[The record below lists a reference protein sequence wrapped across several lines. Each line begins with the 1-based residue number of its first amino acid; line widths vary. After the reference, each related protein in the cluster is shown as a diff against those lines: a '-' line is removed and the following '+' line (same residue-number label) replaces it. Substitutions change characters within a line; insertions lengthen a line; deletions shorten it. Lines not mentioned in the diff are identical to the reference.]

1 MSYFERMEE
10 RRRRLRDHGFE
21 GEPSGEQLVDYALSL
36 EDRLNA
42 VCAATGLRQMVR
54 RGRAGGVGA
63 MAALEV
69 RLASELIQE
78 PPVEADWII
87 EDLLPLGGHVIA
99 GSPKCGKSWL
109 CLSIGLAVSSGS
121 PFWGFATKKCGVLY
135 LCLEDTYERV
145 KKRLWALSD
154 VASERFFLSNAAPCL
169 GEGLV
174 EQVGGFLDENPD
186 VRLVIVDTFQ
196 KVRRPSSDSLYAA
209 DYRDFGALKKLADDH
224 AACLI
229 AVHHT
234 RKQADS
240 DVMNTVSGT
249 NGITGSAD
257 STWVLSRPNRG
268 AADATLSITGRDVQF
283 QELKL
288 RLKDCIWEMVGKTSE
303 EELEERDIPD
313 CVMRTLDFMSRGVS
327 IWQGTMS
334 NLMDAAGVEG
344 VTVPVLGKHLAQNS
358 GFMLSRGVRYAK
370 KHTSAGQLVTLQRIE
385 GEGGEGSEGK
395 LAI

>member
-1 MSYFERMEE
+1 
-10 RRRRLRDHGFE
+10 
-21 GEPSGEQLVDYALSL
+21 
-36 EDRLNA
+36 
-42 VCAATGLRQMVR
+42 
-54 RGRAGGVGA
+54 

-154 VASERFFLSNAAPCL
+154 VASERFFLSNAEPCL

-395 LAI
+395 PAI

>member
-1 MSYFERMEE
+1 
-10 RRRRLRDHGFE
+10 
-21 GEPSGEQLVDYALSL
+21 
-36 EDRLNA
+36 
-42 VCAATGLRQMVR
+42 
-54 RGRAGGVGA
+54 

-87 EDLLPLGGHVIA
+87 EDLLPLGGHVVA
-99 GSPKCGKSWL
+99 GAPKCGKSWL

-209 DYRDFGALKKLADDH
+209 DYRDFGSLKKLADDR

-288 RLKDCIWEMVGKTSE
+288 RLKDCIWELVGKTTE

-313 CVMRTLDFMSRGVS
+313 SVMRALDFMSRGVS
-327 IWQGTMS
+327 IWQGTTS
-334 NLMDAAGVEG
+334 GLMEAAGIEG
-344 VTVPVLGKHLAQNS
+344 VTVPVLGKHLAQSS

-385 GEGGEGSEGK
+385 DESGEGSEGK

>member
-1 MSYFERMEE
+1 
-10 RRRRLRDHGFE
+10 
-21 GEPSGEQLVDYALSL
+21 
-36 EDRLNA
+36 
-42 VCAATGLRQMVR
+42 
-54 RGRAGGVGA
+54 

-224 AACLI
+224 ARALSPCT
-229 AVHHT
+229 T
-234 RKQADS
+234 RA
-240 DVMNTVSGT
+240 
-249 NGITGSAD
+249 
-257 STWVLSRPNRG
+257 SRPT
-268 AADATLSITGRDVQF
+268 AT
-283 QELKL
+283 
-288 RLKDCIWEMVGKTSE
+288 
-303 EELEERDIPD
+303 
-313 CVMRTLDFMSRGVS
+313 
-327 IWQGTMS
+327 
-334 NLMDAAGVEG
+334 
-344 VTVPVLGKHLAQNS
+344 
-358 GFMLSRGVRYAK
+358 
-370 KHTSAGQLVTLQRIE
+370 
-385 GEGGEGSEGK
+385 
-395 LAI
+395 

>member
-1 MSYFERMEE
+1 
-10 RRRRLRDHGFE
+10 
-21 GEPSGEQLVDYALSL
+21 
-36 EDRLNA
+36 
-42 VCAATGLRQMVR
+42 
-54 RGRAGGVGA
+54 

-257 STWVLSRPNRG
+257 STWVLSRPNRAPPTQRFPLRG
-268 AADATLSITGRDVQF
+268 ATCSS
-283 QELKL
+283 K
-288 RLKDCIWEMVGKTSE
+288 
-303 EELEERDIPD
+303 
-313 CVMRTLDFMSRGVS
+313 
-327 IWQGTMS
+327 
-334 NLMDAAGVEG
+334 N
-344 VTVPVLGKHLAQNS
+344 
-358 GFMLSRGVRYAK
+358 
-370 KHTSAGQLVTLQRIE
+370 
-385 GEGGEGSEGK
+385 
-395 LAI
+395 